1 MRTDVSRCPNCALR
15 LIATIDENGRT
26 ELRCLK
32 CDQIDPLKTVA
43 SCGRKVRSPTGWQRL
58 VSGAARQ

>member
-43 SCGRKVRSPTGWQRL
+43 KLWSEGPLADRLAKVG
-58 VSGAARQ
+58 